1 MHCPANAA
9 IRHYDC
15 NSVSFLSGKS
25 KGVFLGKVFTYGIL
39 LALAAFSPA
48 AYSQMDPARTTDGLV
63 VFYPFDEGA
72 GQTVNDRSGYGSPM
86 NLTLFGAVSW
96 NNAGTGVMLNGGRV
110 GTGGAA
116 TKLINALRNSNSST
130 FEAWVRPSNTNQG
143 GPSRLIAIAKDP
155 YERNYLLGQEGK
167 NIQVRLRHTGK
178 NVDKPH
184 LITTNQPLNT
194 KPTHIVHTYDGSVE
208 RLYING
214 VLQANTI
221 SRGGAYSNWYTNH
234 LFSIGNE
241 ASNDRP
247 YAGTIEMVAI
257 YNRALILSEVTQNF
271 GAGSNSSVVS
281 DTSPP
286 SMPGSLYA
294 QSSGST
300 TGVALDWTDAQD
312 DVGVSGY
319 WIYRDGTR
327 IGDSSQTNYVDVA
340 PSPNT
345 SYRYSVK
352 AYDEAGNSSDSASIT
367 FITPASTVTRASTG
381 LVALYPFN
389 EGSGSV
395 AADRSGSGSPM
406 NLELFGAVSWSKTG
420 NGVIMNGGRV
430 ASSGA
435 ANKVINALRASN
447 SSSFEAWVQPSN
459 VNQRGPTRFIAI
471 AKDPYQR
478 NYLLGQQADEIHVR
492 LRHTGKSADKPH
504 LITVNGP
511 LGTQMTHV
519 VHTYDGSTERL
530 YVDGVLQST
539 QVARSGAYSN
549 WYADHVLSIGN
560 EATNDRPFAGHIKLV
575 AIYDRALNGAEIRQN
590 FAAGPA
596 SDNLAGSDIGESS
609 GNGSTSGDVS
619 PQPGP
624 GSDLVLIR
632 NSGSSAELAWTI
644 PTERESGVPLP
655 LADISH
661 YEIVAVPTGG
671 ASSRVFVV
679 SDPRVTKFTLPDLPA
694 ATYQLSISTFDTLG
708 LKSNPSSPLTLQV
721 Q

>member
-1 MHCPANAA
+1 M
-9 IRHYDC
+9 
-15 NSVSFLSGKS
+15 
-25 KGVFLGKVFTYGIL
+25 
-39 LALAAFSPA
+39 
-48 AYSQMDPARTTDGLV
+48 
-63 VFYPFDEGA
+63 
-72 GQTVNDRSGYGSPM
+72 
-86 NLTLFGAVSW
+86 
-96 NNAGTGVMLNGGRV
+96 
-110 GTGGAA
+110 
-116 TKLINALRNSNSST
+116 
-130 FEAWVRPSNTNQG
+130 
-143 GPSRLIAIAKDP
+143 
-155 YERNYLLGQEGK
+155 
-167 NIQVRLRHTGK
+167 RLRHTGK
-178 NVDKPH
+178 SVDKPH

-221 SRGGAYSNWYTNH
+221 SRGGAYSNWYSNH
-234 LFSIGNE
+234 FFSIGNE

-257 YNRALILSEVTQNF
+257 YNRALVPSEVTQNF
-271 GAGSNSSVVS
+271 TAGSNSSIVS

-294 QSSGST
+294 QSSGSA

-327 IGDSSQTNYVDVA
+327 IGESSQTNYVDVA

-352 AYDEAGNSSDSASIT
+352 AYDEAGNSSDSATIT
-367 FITPASTVTRASTG
+367 FTTPASSVSRASAG

-406 NLELFGAVSWSKTG
+406 NLMLYGAVSWSKTG

-459 VNQRGPTRFIAI
+459 VNQRGPTRLIAI

-478 NYLLGQQADEIHVR
+478 NYLLGQQADEIQVR
-492 LRHTGKSADKPH
+492 LRHTGKSVDKPH
-504 LITVNGP
+504 LITVDSP
-511 LGTQMTHV
+511 LGTRMTHI

-539 QVARSGAYSN
+539 QVARGGAYSN
-549 WYADHVLSIGN
+549 WYGNHPLSIGN
-560 EATNDRPFAGHIKLV
+560 EASNDRPFAGHIKLV

-596 SDNLAGSDIGESS
+596 SDNNAGSDVGVSS
-609 GNGSTSGDVS
+609 GSDSTSEDLS
-619 PQPGP
+619 PQPEP
-624 GSDLVLIR
+624 GSDLVLVKS
-632 NSGSSAELAWTI
+632 SGSSAELAWAI
-644 PTERESGVPLP
+644 PTERESGVSLP

-661 YEIVAVPTGG
+661 YEIIAAPTGG
-671 ASSRVFVV
+671 GSPRVFMV
-679 SDPRVTKFTLPDLPA
+679 SDPRVTSFTFPDLPV
-694 ATYQLSISTFDTLG
+694 ATYQLSISTVDTSG
-708 LKSNPSSPLTLQV
+708 LKSNPSDPLTLQV